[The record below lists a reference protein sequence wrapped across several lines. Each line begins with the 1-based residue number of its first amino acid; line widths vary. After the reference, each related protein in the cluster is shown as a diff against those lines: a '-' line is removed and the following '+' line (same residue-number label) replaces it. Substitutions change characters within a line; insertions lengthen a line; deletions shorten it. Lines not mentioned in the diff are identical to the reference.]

1 MCPFWSLCDVKCKL
15 LLGACSVN
23 ANAVKCKYYLIKE
36 FNPMPQLNTKFVTLT
51 PEAHLKLSILKA
63 ELGERTFSD
72 VIILATDYYRANSYR
87 CKQDKG
93 EKV

>member
-1 MCPFWSLCDVKCKL
+1 
-15 LLGACSVN
+15 
-23 ANAVKCKYYLIKE
+23 
-36 FNPMPQLNTKFVTLT
+36 MPQLNTKFVTLT

-87 CKQDKG
+87 CKLDPLETPTELVEEQVEPDDTMR
-93 EKV
+93 KVVQVD